1 MYIYKSEDKIID
13 NFIIYRI
20 LRWGYNN
27 DLTELALAIRYS
39 QLNFVQVQIFVQ
51 LVDQTLGPESK
62 LTTWRSKYVLKID
75 LKKLLVTDIHTY
87 THSIEHTA
95 YTEFLSKYVQI
106 SNHT

>member
-51 LVDQTLGPESK
+51 LVDQTSGQEPK

-75 LKKLLVTDIHTY
+75 LKK
-87 THSIEHTA
+87 
-95 YTEFLSKYVQI
+95 F
-106 SNHT
+106 